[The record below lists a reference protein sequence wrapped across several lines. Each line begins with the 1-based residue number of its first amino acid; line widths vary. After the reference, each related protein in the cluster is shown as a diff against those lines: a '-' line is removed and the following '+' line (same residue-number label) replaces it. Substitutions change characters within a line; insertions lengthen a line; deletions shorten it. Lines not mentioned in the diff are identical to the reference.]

1 MLRLGVVGILARED
15 VKFWLFMLICPLFVL
30 SVLTA
35 ALFAII
41 ELTALFALAW
51 RFEPTMVVVLLVL
64 MLILLAI
71 RLEAID
77 WVCWAGV
84 DALER
89 QCQFYPCVEAI
100 GA

>member
-1 MLRLGVVGILARED
+1 
-15 VKFWLFMLICPLFVL
+15 MLICPLFVCLFDCVICVELTTL
-30 SVLTA
+30 S
-35 ALFAII
+35 

-77 WVCWAGV
+77 WVCWAWS
-84 DALER
+84 
-89 QCQFYPCVEAI
+89 
-100 GA
+100 

>member
-1 MLRLGVVGILARED
+1 MLVLDLVLLVSWLERMLR
-15 VKFWLFMLICPLFVL
+15 FWLFMLICPLFVL

-35 ALFAII
+35 LFALFRYCLS

-64 MLILLAI
+64 MLILLAT

-77 WVCWAGV
+77 WVCWAWS
-84 DALER
+84 
-89 QCQFYPCVEAI
+89 
-100 GA
+100 

>member
-1 MLRLGVVGILARED
+1 MLGVRLGVVGILARED

-30 SVLTA
+30 AVLTA
-35 ALFAII
+35 LFALFALF

-64 MLILLAI
+64 MLILLAT

-77 WVCWAGV
+77 WVCWAWSC
-84 DALER
+84 ALER
-89 QCQFYPCVEAI
+89 QCQI
-100 GA
+100 LSLR

>member
-1 MLRLGVVGILARED
+1 
-15 VKFWLFMLICPLFVL
+15 MLICPLFVL

-35 ALFAII
+35 LFALFELTALS

-64 MLILLAI
+64 MLIYWQS
-71 RLEAID
+71 D
-77 WVCWAGV
+77 WRQLIGFAGLGV

-89 QCQFYPCVEAI
+89 QCQI
-100 GA
+100 LSLR